1 MSEAFS
7 QGHSSP
13 KTTKRPISFRMLGLG
28 VASFLRLLGL
38 FSWHYYKKSIWKGG
52 LAVLGIALGVAVLFS
67 MNAATFSAFDQFKQ
81 GVNQIA
87 GTTTFEVKSENAPL
101 MKEGVL
107 RAIYDT
113 LEASPNT
120 HYTDVHPVLELPA
133 LLVKRNEKGAL
144 ASTGQVLNVLG
155 VDTFNDA
162 SHRQIDWLEEP
173 IFTGLNSPLQA
184 GSIAISDALAQQ
196 YGLHRGSG
204 FQVLLQERLV
214 TLNVIGIFKVSGR
227 NQALRNVGFTDIS
240 VLQDVSHTA
249 GLLSRIEL
257 DFSTLKDEEQN
268 RLKSKLDAV
277 IPKDLKIR
285 TPEERSANLGEMVKA
300 YQVNL
305 MALSFITL
313 IVAAFLIYNTLSM
326 AVLQRRQEIGTYR
339 LLGLSAKTLSIFI
352 QLEAL
357 CLGLVGSLFGLLL
370 GSQVLPIV
378 GQAVSQTL
386 QNVYT
391 GQATTSFSPPDW
403 LPLTCVFIG
412 LFTSFIGAYF
422 PVQEALQIEPVDC
435 IRPLTETSNQAGR
448 RAKLAK
454 IGAVLL
460 VMALG
465 FSLLPPLYHLPIG
478 GYIAAFC
485 ILAGGTL
492 LTPSLLSQLLWG
504 LQRLSDQVH
513 LPIWARLGISLLQ
526 GGMHR
531 SAVAV
536 ASLMV
541 ALALSISLTTLIGSF
556 RHSVEDWI
564 HQSLR
569 ADIFI
574 QPQSATTN
582 RSVGLLSFQT
592 VDALSRY
599 PAILSADP
607 FLEQAFA
614 YNGQP
619 FYLGAAN
626 LDTFAKHASLTFTH
640 GESSAIVLKR
650 TLAESRPVVLDRKEP
665 FPTIISEPFSTKH
678 QLKKGDTFSLNMPK
692 GVLNLKVEGV
702 YYDYASSLGY
712 AIIHRGVYK
721 AFGGTQA
728 EASTSLALY
737 LKPNEDPETVIQRL
751 EKEVPQGVIL
761 AMRSNKA
768 LREEVLGIFD
778 KTFAIT
784 YLMQG
789 VALLIS
795 ILTVLHALTALILD
809 GKRIYATLDYLGM
822 TQAMRLRLVMNQG
835 VLLSILGY
843 GTAFIFGMM
852 LASVLIYVLNA
863 QSFGWSVPLQTPWA
877 FLGTNILWVLGA
889 GVLASV
895 VPMWFLR
902 QQVSTSALRY
912 E

>member
-7 QGHSSP
+7 SRVSTP
-13 KTTKRPISFRMLGLG
+13 KTTKRPISFRVLGLG
-28 VASFLRLLGL
+28 VTSFFRLLGL

-52 LAVLGIALGVAVLFS
+52 VAVLGIALGVAVLFS
-67 MNAATFSAFDQFKQ
+67 MNAATFSAFEQFKQ

-101 MKEGVL
+101 MKEEVL
-107 RAIYDT
+107 RPIYDT
-113 LEASPNT
+113 LEKAPQT
-120 HYTDVHPVLELPA
+120 HYTQVHPVLELPG
-133 LLVKRNEKGAL
+133 LLLRRNEKGVL
-144 ASTGQVLNVLG
+144 ASTGQVLNMLG

-162 SHRQIDWLEEP
+162 SHREIDWVEEP
-173 IFTGLNSPLQA
+173 VFTGLNSPLQE

-196 YGLHRGSG
+196 YALHRGSG
-204 FQVLLQERLV
+204 FPVLLQERIV
-214 TLNVIGIFKVSGR
+214 TLKVIGIFKVSGR
-227 NQALRNVGFTDIS
+227 NQALRNVGFSDIS
-240 VLQDVSHTA
+240 VLQDLSHTT

-257 DFSTLKDEEQN
+257 DFSTLKADEQN
-268 RLKSKLDAV
+268 RLKSSLEAV
-277 IPKDLKIR
+277 IPHDLNIR
-285 TPEERSANLGEMVKA
+285 TPQERSANLGEMVKA

-357 CLGLVGSLFGLLL
+357 CLGGMGSLIGLLL
-370 GSQVLPIV
+370 GSQVLPMV

-391 GQATTSFSPPDW
+391 GQATATFTPPDW
-403 LPLTCVFIG
+403 LPWVCVLVG

-422 PVQEALQIEPVDC
+422 PVQEALQIQPIDC
-435 IRPLTETSNQAGR
+435 IRPLSESANQAGR
-448 RAKLAK
+448 RNKLAK
-454 IGAVLL
+454 MGVLL
-460 VMALG
+460 LILALG
-465 FSLLPPLYHLPIG
+465 FSLLPPLYHLPLG
-478 GYIAAFC
+478 GYLAAFC

-492 LTPSLLSQLLWG
+492 LTPILLSYVLWA
-504 LQRLSDQVH
+504 LQQWSSTIH
-513 LPIWARLGISLLQ
+513 LPIWARLCISLLQ

-536 ASLMV
+536 ASLLV

-574 QPQSATTN
+574 QPQSATSN
-582 RSVGLLSFQT
+582 RSVGLLSFHT
-592 VDALSRY
+592 VQALRQD
-599 PAILSADP
+599 PAIEAGDP
-607 FLEQAFA
+607 FLEQAFT
-614 YNGQP
+614 YQGQP

-626 LDTFAKHASLTFTH
+626 LDTFARYASLTFTH
-640 GESSAIVLKR
+640 GQASSEVLQQTWR
-650 TLAESRPVVLDRKEP
+650 ESRPLNVHRKEP

-678 QLKKGDTFSLNMPK
+678 QLKKGDTFTLNMPK
-692 GVLNLKVEGV
+692 GPLHLKVQGV

-712 AIIHRGVYK
+712 AIIHRGVYQ

-728 EASTSLALY
+728 DASTSLALY
-737 LKPNEDPETVIQRL
+737 LKPNEDPERVIQRL
-751 EKEVPQGVIL
+751 EKKVPQGVIL

-822 TQAMRLRLVMNQG
+822 SQALRLRLVMNQG
-835 VLLSILGY
+835 VLLSLLGY
-843 GTAFIFGMM
+843 GMAFVFGMM

-863 QSFGWSVPLQTPWA
+863 QSFGWSVPMQTPWA

-889 GVLASV
+889 GVFASL

-902 QQVSTSALRY
+902 QQVSTSTLRY

>member
-1 MSEAFS
+1 MKDDVS
-7 QGHSSP
+7 QGFSDP
-13 KTTKRPISFRMLGLG
+13 KRIKRPISFRMLGLSLM
-28 VASFLRLLGL
+28 SFLRLFTL
-38 FSWHYYKKSIWKGG
+38 FSLRYYKKSIWKGG

-67 MNAATFSAFDQFKQ
+67 MNAATFSAFEQFKQ

-87 GTTTFEVKSENAPL
+87 GTTTFEVKSKNAPL
-101 MKEGVL
+101 MKEDVL
-107 RAIYDT
+107 RSIYDT
-113 LEASPNT
+113 LEQVPET

-133 LLVKRNEKGAL
+133 LLVKRNEKGVL
-144 ASTGQVLNVLG
+144 TSTGQVLNMLG

-162 SHRQIDWLEEP
+162 DHRQVDWVKAP
-173 IFTGLNSPLQA
+173 VLNGVNNPLQD
-184 GSIAISDALAQQ
+184 GSIAISNALAAQ
-196 YGLHRGSG
+196 YGLHQGSD

-214 TLNVIGIFKVSGR
+214 RLHVIGIFNVSGR
-227 NQALRNVGFTDIS
+227 NQALRNVGFTEIS
-240 VLQDVSHTA
+240 VLQDASHTA
-249 GLLSRIEL
+249 GLLSRVEL
-257 DFSTLKDEEQN
+257 DFSTLKTSEQAD
-268 RLKSKLDAV
+268 LKRTLEGI
-277 IPKDLKIR
+277 IPKDLSLQ
-285 TPEERSANLGEMVKA
+285 TPEERSANLGEMIRS

-326 AVLQRRQEIGTYR
+326 AILQRRQEIGTYR

-357 CLGLVGSLFGLLL
+357 ALGLLGSLLGLLM
-370 GSQVLPIV
+370 GSQVLPIM

-391 GQATTSFSPPDW
+391 GQATTSFTPPDW
-403 LPLTCVFIG
+403 LPWACLLIG
-412 LFTSFIGAYF
+412 LFTSFIGAFF
-422 PVQEALQIEPVDC
+422 PVQEALQIQPVDC

-454 IGAVLL
+454 TGGVLL
-460 VMALG
+460 VLALG

-492 LTPSLLSQLLWG
+492 LTPSLLSQVLLG
-504 LQRLSDQVH
+504 LQRWSVQVH
-513 LPIWARLGISLLQ
+513 VPIWARLGISLLQ

-592 VDALSRY
+592 VKALSDD
-599 PAILSADP
+599 PAILASDP
-607 FLEQAFA
+607 FLEQAFT
-614 YNGQP
+614 YEGQP

-626 LDTFAKHASLTFTH
+626 LDTFANHASLTFTH
-640 GESSAIVLKR
+640 GEASSSVLNR
-650 TLAESRPVVLDRKEP
+650 TLAKSRPVLLDRKEP
-665 FPTIISEPFSTKH
+665 FPTIISEPFSNKH
-678 QLKKGDTFSLNMPK
+678 HLKKDDTFSLNMPK
-692 GVLNLKVEGV
+692 GVLPLKVEGV

-728 EASTSLALY
+728 DASTSLALY
-737 LKPNEDPETVIQRL
+737 LKPGENTEKVIQGL
-751 EKEVPQGVIL
+751 EKKVPQGVL
-761 AMRSNKA
+761 VSLRSNKG

-822 TQAMRLRLVMNQG
+822 TQALRLRLVMNQG

-843 GTAFIFGMM
+843 GTALIFGMM
-852 LASVLIYVLNA
+852 LASVIIYVLNA
-863 QSFGWSVPLQTPWA
+863 QSFGWSVPLQMPWA
-877 FLGTNILWVLGA
+877 FLATNIVWVLGA
-889 GVLASV
+889 GVLASL